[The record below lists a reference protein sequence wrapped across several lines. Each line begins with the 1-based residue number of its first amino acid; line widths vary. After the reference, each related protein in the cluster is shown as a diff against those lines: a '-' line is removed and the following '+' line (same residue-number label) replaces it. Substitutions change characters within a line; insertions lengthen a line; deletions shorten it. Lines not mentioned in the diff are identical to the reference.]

1 MNKQL
6 AVVQELLARG
16 ANADAGDWSYRGA
29 FSWRFRGLNNS
40 GTSQRTLCW
49 WYLLCQSTSTGG
61 LLCFALPSG
70 LLNVVTTLLDH
81 DADVNKRN
89 YAGCTPLYQAAK
101 KGFVDVVKELLS
113 RGASTNVFD
122 FDRNTPLHW
131 AAGRGQVEM
140 VDEIKAKK
148 LPLHIA
154 AKKGRLAVM
163 ELLVNAGADV
173 SAINKKRERAYDL
186 GSEEIKA
193 WFKRM
198 NTIETTLKLLEVVPI
213 KEQLKDKKTIKD
225 L

>member
-29 FSWRFRGLNNS
+29 LYFAAHRGRVDIVNE
-40 GTSQRTLCW
+40 
-49 WYLLCQSTSTGG
+49 LLAHGASVDLITR
-61 LLCFALPSG
+61 
-70 LLNVVTTLLDH
+70 
-81 DADVNKRN
+81 RN